1 MILKLDSLQNPLVK
15 KLSKL
20 ISSRSFRYTE
30 GLFVIEGLRLSQDA
44 AKSNVCIEKL
54 LFTADFA
61 KKHPDELELLQ
72 SVADTSIE
80 ISKSVADK
88 ICDTQNPQGVFCLC
102 RIDKNDFTLQQGNRY
117 IALENI
123 QDPSN
128 LGTIARTAEALG
140 AQGLILSHNCC
151 DVYNP
156 KVLRGSM
163 GAFFRLP
170 FTVTDDFCT
179 YLKSAQKA
187 GFQIMATSPDSSCED
202 IADCK
207 KADSLIAII
216 GNEGDGITKE
226 AFDCADST
234 VTIKMRGRAESLNA
248 SAAAAIVMYE
258 VLKQG

>member
-15 KLSKL
+15 KISKL
-20 ISSRSFRYTE
+20 ISSRSLRYEE
-30 GLFVIEGLRLSQDA
+30 GLFVIEGQRLSMDA
-44 AKSNVCIEKL
+44 VKSNVSIEKC

-61 KKHPDELELLQ
+61 KKHPDDLALIQ
-72 SVADTSIE
+72 SVAESLVE

-88 ICDTQNPQGVFCLC
+88 ISDTQNPQGIFCLC
-102 RIDKNDFTLQQGNRY
+102 RIDKKDFALQQGSRY

-140 AQGLILSHNCC
+140 AQGLILSRNCC

-170 FTVTDDFCT
+170 FIVADDFCA
-179 YLKSAQKA
+179 YLKSAQKS
-187 GFQIMATSPDSSCED
+187 GFQIMATSPDSNCED
-202 IADCK
+202 ISKCEK
-207 KADSLIAII
+207 SESLIAII